1 MRLPG
6 AHPPLM
12 ERQAEGADPLVNA
25 WVSASAG
32 AGKTQL
38 LTARIL
44 RLLLTG
50 APPESILALTFTKA
64 AAAEMQSR
72 VLGRLMRWAGAGD
85 AEIGAD
91 LVALGLKAPSP
102 ELIVR
107 ARQLFARALDA
118 RGGLQVQTIHAFAGR
133 LLAAFPIEAGVSPAF
148 ETLDDRAAT
157 ELERKALDAAL
168 ANPPPGFLDDLASLS
183 LRHGEG
189 GALDKLRKLA
199 QHGELLIGWGALSG
213 FEARL
218 RAALGLP
225 RDGIAEAVLA
235 DEIAKLSDSAL
246 ARVAALFERHPGGR
260 SKGHA
265 EAIRAWL
272 AHDCSG
278 RHASWSKLTAVFI
291 TAEGTGR
298 SASGWL
304 TKAICAADPDCPRIV
319 AAIQAQMLV
328 IEDLRC
334 LLECAAEAAR
344 HKRAAAVLAGE
355 RARIQRE
362 GGWVTYGDLITRA
375 ARLLGSD
382 GAGEWVRWKLDS
394 RIDHILVDEAQDTN
408 RDQWAIIG
416 ALSSEFGAGEGARG
430 STSRS
435 VFAVGDRKQ
444 SIFGFQGADPRQ
456 FAEARQ
462 RLAERGVHVPE
473 VALAVNFRSGPA
485 VLAVVDQLIARAGA
499 AAFGLDA
506 GVSGHEPARK
516 AAPGSVTLWEP
527 IPAVG
532 SDEET
537 DSERGWISTAQ
548 RTMAARVAAQ
558 VKAWLAQPLWLE
570 ARGRAL
576 RPEDILILVR
586 KRGEFV
592 GAVVAALG
600 QAGVPVAGADRLD
613 LHAPIAAKDVKSLM
627 RFVLQPGDDL
637 SLAELLVSPLIG
649 LSQDQ
654 LFAAAYGRERATL
667 WQALTQSADPAHA
680 RAAAWLRAALAIADW
695 APPSEFLERI
705 LSLQPFDGR
714 KRVLARLG
722 AGAADVLD
730 ALVSAARR
738 FEATH
743 TPSLQGFLAWLD
755 AGELPVKRNPDA
767 PRAEVRVMTV
777 HGAKGLQAP
786 VVILADAA
794 ADDDVDREGHVP
806 LEIDGV
812 ELPCFHPGRG
822 YLKGPLAAAAEAK
835 AERRAQEEMRLLYVA
850 LTRAEDLLFV
860 GGALGKKAK
869 DGAGAQSWW
878 RRVEGALIDLGAEW
892 ADDAVFGRALTHRV
906 ASDGAP
912 TQPLAPSE
920 VPQPP
925 PLPDWSITP
934 APTESR
940 PPRPLAPSRLT
951 SGDAARP
958 PGSAGAARRGRL
970 LHGLFERAEHGLA
983 AQQRWLDR
991 EAPELDAAARAALTA
1006 EARAIIDDP
1015 ANADLFGADAIP
1027 EAPIAAVLDSG
1038 IVIAGRLDRLVV
1050 TPARIRF
1057 ADFKTGLRPPR
1068 QLSAI
1073 PPAHL
1078 RQMAGYRAAL
1088 ARVFPGRAVE
1098 AALIYVAGPRLFALP
1113 DALLAGYDPVV
1124 TFSPRTHEHT

>member
-1 MRLPG
+1 MD
-6 AHPPLM
+6 
-12 ERQAEGADPLVNA
+12 RQAEGANPAVNA

-85 AEIGAD
+85 AEVGVD
-91 LVALGLKAPSP
+91 LVALGLEAPTA

-107 ARQLFARALDA
+107 AKQLFARALDA

-133 LLAAFPIEAGVSPAF
+133 LLAAFPIEAGVSPGF
-148 ETLDDRAAT
+148 EALDARAEA
-157 ELERKALDAAL
+157 ELEREALDAAL
-168 ANPPPGFLDDLASLS
+168 ADPPPGFLDDLASLS
-183 LRHGEG
+183 VRHGEN
-189 GALDKLRKLA
+189 GALEKLRKLA
-199 QHGELLIGWGALSG
+199 EHGELLTRWGALSG

-225 RDGIAEAVLA
+225 RDGTAAAVLA
-235 DEIAKLSDSAL
+235 DEIAKLNDSAL
-246 ARVAALFERHPGGR
+246 ARVAALFELHPGGR
-260 SKGHA
+260 SKGHP

-272 AHDCSG
+272 ARDLAG
-278 RHASWSKLTAVFI
+278 RHASWSELAGVFLTGKG
-291 TAEGTGR
+291 EQR
-298 SASGWL
+298 SHTGWL

-319 AAIQAQMLV
+319 EAIQAQLLA

-344 HKRAAAVLAGE
+344 HKRTAAVLAGE
-355 RARIQRE
+355 RARLQRE
-362 GGWVTYGDLITRA
+362 NGGLTYGDLITRA
-375 ARLLGSD
+375 ARLLSSEGV
-382 GAGEWVRWKLDS
+382 GEWVRWKLDS

-408 RDQWAIIG
+408 REQWAIID
-416 ALSSEFGAGEGARG
+416 ALSSEFGAGEGARA
-430 STSRS
+430 STPRS

-444 SIFGFQGADPRQ
+444 SIFGFQGADPVE
-456 FAEARQ
+456 FARARE
-462 RLAERGVHVPE
+462 RLAARGVHVPE

-485 VLAVVDQLIARAGA
+485 VLAVVDQLIAREGHSAL
-499 AAFGLDA
+499 GLDA
-506 GVSGHEPARK
+506 EVPKHEPARTG
-516 AAPGSVTLWEP
+516 APGAVTLWEP
-527 IPAVG
+527 IAAVE

-558 VKAWLAQPLWLE
+558 VKAWLSEPLWLE
-570 ARGRAL
+570 DKGRQL

-592 GAVVAALG
+592 SAVVAALG
-600 QAGVPVAGADRLD
+600 QADVPVAGADRLD
-613 LHAPIAAKDVKSLM
+613 LHAPIAAKDLRSLI
-627 RFVLQPGDDL
+627 RFVLQPADDL

-649 LSQDQ
+649 LTQDQ
-654 LFAAAYGRERATL
+654 LFTAAHGRDRSTL

-680 RAAAWLRAALAIADW
+680 QAAARLRAALGIADW

-705 LSLQPFDGR
+705 LSLQPFEGR
-714 KRVLARLG
+714 KSILARLG
-722 AGAADVLD
+722 AGAGDVLD
-730 ALVSAARR
+730 ALVNAARA
-738 FEATH
+738 FEAAH
-743 TPSLQGFLAWLD
+743 APSLQGFLAWLD
-755 AGELPVKRNPDA
+755 AGDLEVKRDPDA

-786 VVILADAA
+786 LVILADAA
-794 ADDDVDREGHVP
+794 AYDDTDRDGHVP
-806 LEIDGV
+806 LEIEGV
-812 ELPCFHPGRG
+812 ELPCFHPGSA
-822 YLKGPLAAAAEAK
+822 YLKGPLADAAK
-835 AERRAQEEMRLLYVA
+835 AKKDRRAQEEMRLLYVA

-860 GGALGKKAK
+860 GGALGRKAK
-869 DGAGAQSWW
+869 DGARPESWW
-878 RRVEGALIDLGAEW
+878 RRVEGALTGLGAEW
-892 ADDAVFGRALTHRV
+892 TDDAVFGRALTHRV
-906 ASDGAP
+906 AADGAP
-912 TQPLAPSE
+912 AQALPLATAAAPS
-920 VPQPP
+920 PSQ
-925 PLPDWSITP
+925 LPAWATAP
-934 APTESR
+934 APVEAR

-951 SGDAARP
+951 PDNDARP

-970 LHGLFERAEHGLA
+970 LHGLFERAAHGA
-983 AQQRWLDR
+983 TAQQRWLDR
-991 EAPELDAAARAALTA
+991 EAPELDAAARSALNA

-1015 ANADLFGADAIP
+1015 AYAELFGASAIA

-1050 TPARIRF
+1050 TPTRILF
-1057 ADFKTGLRPPR
+1057 ADFKTGLRPPAR
-1068 QLSAI
+1068 LSAI

-1088 ARVFPGRAVE
+1088 ARVFPGRLIE
-1098 AALIYVAGPRLFALP
+1098 AALIYVGGPRLFALP
-1113 DALLAGYDPVV
+1113 EALLAEHDPAV
-1124 TFSPRTHEHT
+1124 TFSPRIPEHT